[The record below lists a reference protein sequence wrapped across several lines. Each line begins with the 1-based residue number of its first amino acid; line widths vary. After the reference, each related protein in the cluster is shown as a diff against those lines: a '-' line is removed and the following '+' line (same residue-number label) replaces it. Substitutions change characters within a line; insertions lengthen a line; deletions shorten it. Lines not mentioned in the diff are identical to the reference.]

1 MAYFRAAQMITCS
14 RTALALA
21 LAATAGCS
29 SKPNFKSMQY
39 VATLKTGA
47 QHGTARDVAVK
58 DGYIFASNDLGLRI
72 WRTNSGTDATL
83 IADTNFTDTPG
94 TLVNP
99 TAFGALR
106 LNGNILYVAAYGLS
120 VVDVTD
126 PSAPKLIEKHPES
139 SGAQSIVLGDGILV
153 TGAGSQIQVYD
164 STDPK
169 HLILKSQTTVTSVN
183 GIGGIAVEKK
193 AIFLWTD
200 GFSIFDASDPTKLV
214 ARGTLDNGR
223 NVGPLLANGNGYV
236 YGGYDNA
243 GAIID
248 VHNLDAPKYATSA
261 TTPTWMSEV
270 VPVLLDGDTLL
281 CAGGNFSA
289 YDVSDPVHPQLL
301 YFNIGTDGTQTGLTG
316 LAVDSN
322 HLYTAN
328 TTGVTLYSF

>member
-1 MAYFRAAQMITCS
+1 MTDCVRG
-14 RTALALA
+14 ALALV
-21 LAATAGCS
+21 LAAGAGCS

-83 IADTNFTDTPG
+83 IADTNFTATPG
-94 TLVNP
+94 TLLNP
-99 TAFGALR
+99 TAFGTLR

-139 SGAQSIVLGDGILV
+139 SGTQSIVLGDGILV

-169 HLILKSQTTVTSVN
+169 HLQLKSQLTVTSLSGV
-183 GIGGIAVEKK
+183 GGIAVDKK
-193 AIFLWTD
+193 TIFLWTD
-200 GFSIFDASDPTKLV
+200 GFSIFDATDPTKLV
-214 ARGTLDNGR
+214 ARGTKDGV
-223 NVGPLLANGNGYV
+223 NVGPMVANGNGYV
-236 YGGYDNA
+236 FGGYDNPS
-243 GAIID
+243 AIID
-248 VHNLDAPKYATSA
+248 VHDLDAPKFASTGHA
-261 TTPTWMSEV
+261 WMDDLS
-270 VPVLLDGDTLL
+270 PLLLDGSALL
-281 CAGGNFSA
+281 CGGGNFSA
-289 YDVSDPVHPQLL
+289 YDVSDPLHPQLIV
-301 YFNIGTDGTQTGLTG
+301 FNIGTDGTQTGVTG

-322 HLYTAN
+322 RLYTAN
-328 TTGVTLYSF
+328 ATGVTLYSF